1 MARICE
7 SELAAVDPS
16 VRPPPCRVS
25 SGTRAMTDQSAGGG
39 ARGLLQV
46 AGGHLGPLQGH
57 QNPFQEAGRRGQE
70 FLLAC
75 PLPSRR
81 QAMILLDG
89 DESGAHLG
97 PLQNH
102 LSPLKEG
109 RGQDMLLDSPQPSR
123 RQEVVS
129 PPRRQEEGL
138 SPCRGQQEVT
148 SPCSGRRGS
157 TNSDLSFCSPR

>member
-1 MARICE
+1 
-7 SELAAVDPS
+7 
-16 VRPPPCRVS
+16 
-25 SGTRAMTDQSAGGG
+25 
-39 ARGLLQV
+39 
-46 AGGHLGPLQGH
+46 
-57 QNPFQEAGRRGQE
+57 
-70 FLLAC
+70 
-75 PLPSRR
+75 
-81 QAMILLDG
+81 MILLDG

-109 RGQDMLLDSPQPSR
+109 RGQEMLLGSPQPSR

-138 SPCRGQQEVT
+138 SPWRGQQEVT